1 MPATT
6 HSCSCMLLMCCFC
19 LGFVHCRVVHSGEVL
34 VHKGTVR
41 AQGLQVCLAAL
52 QRPGLTP
59 MGTSQCKSPLIC
71 CFVSLLKGNWTE
83 EAYCCLFCLFNLTG
97 IQNGVLD
104 TKTLFTVYPSFR
116 MAKQSPFYFSSL
128 LLGVGGFYKPLLDL
142 KRETGSWNFGNA
154 ALQAWSHFRDLSY
167 LPWW

>member
-1 MPATT
+1 
-6 HSCSCMLLMCCFC
+6 MLLMCCFC

-52 QRPGLTP
+52 QRPGPTP

-97 IQNGVLD
+97 IQNGFLD

-116 MAKQSPFYFSSL
+116 MAKQSPFYFQIASYYTFHFKRATKPSSL

-142 KRETGSWNFGNA
+142 KRETG
-154 ALQAWSHFRDLSY
+154 
-167 LPWW
+167 